1 MNKLSKLLCGLAFL
15 GMAAGCSDDVPSG
28 GSQADGKSGDVYA
41 RLTLSLP
48 TSRSVT
54 TGPNGESDAG
64 FEIGKDYENSVTS
77 VLVVLASKEGEN
89 YKYVAS
95 ALTDTKGQTPV
106 NGEVDENAPKKPM
119 YTLSF
124 ESEEIA
130 EFAEKEVNVFA
141 FCNPS
146 MTLVDQVNEL
156 RTSGKPLNSLEGS
169 ITEDGKELC
178 TNDYFLMSNHTLAS
192 VKVPTIQK
200 LLMEYNTPEN
210 PFFLGTVDV
219 ARVTAR
225 FDFRETYYVDEDGTE
240 DEVANRYPIYDN
252 YTIVKD
258 EDGESITESGRTLLG
273 YVVLDAM
280 ALMNEAKN
288 YYCLPR
294 VSANGMDANAV
305 LCGGE
310 TSSNFVVSPNANDK
324 IQVPLKVEFM
334 RNNYFYNGIASDALD
349 GSKVAYSYDTFN
361 FDTFATIGLDDDNNE
376 TWNPEG
382 KPGDYKIW
390 RYVTENTIPGNDLDG
405 ITSTIKYQRLG
416 VTTCIVFRGYIE
428 AADETLEAMMD
439 GVKYLY
445 CYNGQLIGDLDALTT
460 KVKEMP
466 VSSLADAFYAAA
478 KANGYEMSTDGT
490 IDPDKVTMDLNK
502 TATTERGEGLK
513 IFEPDGGKYYCYY
526 IYRNRH
532 NDNDRTDLMG
542 PMEFAVVR
550 NNVYKIDVS
559 TINDFGHT
567 KNPDKDPDPEDP
579 ETPDEPNK
587 AYFRLQVRVL
597 PWVVRINHAVL

>member
-28 GSQADGKSGDVYA
+28 GSQAEEKSGDVYA

-48 TSRSVT
+48 TSRSET
-54 TGPNGESDAG
+54 IGPNGESDAG
-64 FEIGKDYENSVTS
+64 FEVGKDYENSVTS

-95 ALTDTKGQTPV
+95 ALTDTKGQQPV
-106 NGEVDENAPKKPM
+106 NGEADENAPTKPM

-130 EFAEKEVNVFA
+130 EFANKVVNVFA

-146 MTLVDQVNEL
+146 MALVDEVNKLKTTGE
-156 RTSGKPLNSLEGS
+156 PLNSLKGS
-169 ITEDGKELC
+169 ITEDGKELY
-178 TNDYFLMSNHTLAS
+178 TPGYFLMSNHTLAS
-192 VKVPTIQK
+192 VKVPTTQQ
-200 LLMEYNTPEN
+200 LLRDYNTPEN

-225 FDFRETYYVDEDGTE
+225 FDFRETTVEGE
-240 DEVANRYPIYDN
+240 SIANRYPIYDN
-252 YTIVKD
+252 YTINNPVYGENGEQLTD
-258 EDGESITESGRTLLG
+258 EDGNPVYDTETGTTLMG
-273 YVVLDAM
+273 YVVIDGM

-294 VSANGMDANAV
+294 VSANGMDENAV

-310 TSSNFVVSPNANDK
+310 TSSNFVVSPNASRK
-324 IQVPLKVEFM
+324 IDVPLALSFM
-334 RNNYFYNGIASDALD
+334 NENYFYTGLENATSVGPYD
-349 GSKVAYSYDTFN
+349 YSNFTFDPLTSGDREEDN
-361 FDTFATIGLDDDNNE
+361 DDY
-376 TWNPEG
+376 WNAPNKTG
-382 KPGDYKIW
+382 YKIW
-390 RYVTENTIPGNDLDG
+390 KYVTENTIPGNGLDG
-405 ITSTIKYQRLG
+405 ITNTITYQRLG
-416 VTTCIVFRGYIE
+416 VTTCIVFRGYIQAVPDPDNE
-428 AADETLEAMMD
+428 NSLENMMD
-439 GVKYLY
+439 GKAFLY
-445 CYNGQLIGDLDALTT
+445 CYNGQLIGNLDALKT
-460 KVKEMP
+460 KVKELP

-478 KANGYEMSTDGT
+478 KANGYEMAEDGT
-490 IDPDKVTMDLNK
+490 IDPDKVNMDFQK

-513 IFEPDGGKYYCYY
+513 IFEPEDGNYYCYY

-550 NNVYKIDVS
+550 NNVYKIDIS
-559 TINDFGHT
+559 T
-567 KNPDKDPDPEDP
+567 
-579 ETPDEPNK
+579 
-587 AYFRLQVRVL
+587 RVFS
-597 PWVVRINHAVL
+597 